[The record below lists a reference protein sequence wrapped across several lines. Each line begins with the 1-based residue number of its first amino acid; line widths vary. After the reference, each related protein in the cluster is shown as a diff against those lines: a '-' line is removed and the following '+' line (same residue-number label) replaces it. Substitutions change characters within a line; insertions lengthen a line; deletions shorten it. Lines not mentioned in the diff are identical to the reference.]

1 MLRGT
6 PNRGLKARNHAHL
19 GPSLQGQ
26 ASCWCKGH
34 ARRRA
39 QPSGLAEEQKRP
51 QPHPCFLTHSSRCC
65 LGSDRWPRVETGQ
78 LAIMIVEP

>member
-1 MLRGT
+1 MLRGAS
-6 PNRGLKARNHAHL
+6 NRGLKARNRAHL
-19 GPSLQGQ
+19 GPSLRGQ
-26 ASCWCKGH
+26 KGH

-51 QPHPCFLTHSSRCC
+51 QPRPCFPTPSSRCC